1 MTVVHSS
8 AIPARRLTTK
18 GFLTVATITIG
29 AAAVLLHLLGF
40 AVHNAY
46 LGSWGV
52 NAEQS
57 PKATDWLIIN
67 GYYAFWRGTA
77 MLFVLTLKN
86 ALWVALCVAL
96 FLLYLWVLNRSLS
109 PSTQSKQ
116 RSSSWPHWLK
126 RLLQVVIFSGG
137 IAISLIPLALAIYI
151 FTGVPARFGQAIGEE
166 IFRSDY
172 RDFYKGCEKSRTNCI
187 KILKGEKEIGQGY
200 FLASSESHLA
210 YFDATTYTSHVLPLS
225 DLELR
230 TVRPPKFDAAS
241 K

>member
-1 MTVVHSS
+1 MTAIHSS
-8 AIPARRLTTK
+8 ASPTRRLTTRA
-18 GFLTVATITIG
+18 FLTVATITIG

-40 AVHNAY
+40 AVHSVY

-52 NAEQS
+52 NAEQF

-77 MLFVLTLKN
+77 MLFVLTFKN

-96 FLLYLWVLNRSLS
+96 FLLYLWVINRSLD
-109 PSTQSKQ
+109 PSTQPRQ
-116 RSSSWPHWLK
+116 RTSSWPQWLK

-137 IAISLIPLALAIYI
+137 LAISLIPLALAIYI
-151 FTGVPARFGQAIGEE
+151 FTGVPARLGQTIGEE

-172 RDFYKGCEKSRTNCI
+172 RDFYKGCEKSRANCI
-187 KILKGEKEIGQGY
+187 KIFKGEKEVGQGY
-200 FLASSESHLA
+200 FLASSDSHLA
-210 YFDATTYTSHVLPLS
+210 YFDAATYTSHVLPLGE
-225 DLELR
+225 LELR
-230 TVRPPKFDAAS
+230 TVRPPEFDTAS